1 MCHIHTMC
9 HTKCH
14 SHTMCHTMCHIHT
27 TCHIQCAIFILCVI
41 QCVIFILYRL
51 KSHPMPIFVFIIIAI
66 GTEDRRHCI
75 CWKHV
80 SHLYFG
86 KGKELA
92 KKFQQHESLWKA
104 REWGVLLLDTPASE
118 LICQALVRL
127 SWDCCRY
134 NDHIVGLSPR
144 KKCGEKNEPAPLSS
158 SLIKSWVA
166 DGIFCSFQCG
176 LWDIQTLTCIAHR
189 EIFSQKPAQFPYFP
203 NPNGIS
209 AKS

>member
-1 MCHIHTMC
+1 MDSIKWNHTASPSLSSC
-9 HTKCH
+9 LEST
-14 SHTMCHTMCHIHT
+14 SSLTPSTSSS
-27 TCHIQCAIFILCVI
+27 
-41 QCVIFILYRL
+41 YRL

-92 KKFQQHESLWKA
+92 KKLQQHESLWKA

-144 KKCGEKNEPAPLSS
+144 KKCGEKT
-158 SLIKSWVA
+158 SLPPSVVA
-166 DGIFCSFQCG
+166 RLIDG
-176 LWDIQTLTCIAHR
+176 
-189 EIFSQKPAQFPYFP
+189 
-203 NPNGIS
+203 
-209 AKS
+209 